1 MRWGGGS
8 VSCEWVTIITTKTG
22 CTQSVDWVSIGRFG
36 SSIRSR
42 FGGWMDVEGVGES
55 HGDLCDRKNGK
66 KERENS
72 SINKLHIY
80 IICTDQRGW

>member
-1 MRWGGGS
+1 
-8 VSCEWVTIITTKTG
+8 
-22 CTQSVDWVSIGRFG
+22 
-36 SSIRSR
+36 
-42 FGGWMDVEGVGES
+42 MDVEGVGES